1 MISSPSGGLRLLA
14 VIGEDDTQTEFDILG
29 KTVFDLPETSLVFV
43 GARQALTTLD
53 II

>member
-29 KTVFDLPETSLVFV
+29 RTVFDLPDTAPVLA
-43 GARQALTTLD
+43 GARAALAALD